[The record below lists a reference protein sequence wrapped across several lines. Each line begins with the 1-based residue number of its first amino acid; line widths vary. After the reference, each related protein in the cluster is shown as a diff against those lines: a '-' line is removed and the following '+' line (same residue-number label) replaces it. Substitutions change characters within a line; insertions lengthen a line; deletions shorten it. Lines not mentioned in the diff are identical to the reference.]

1 MQNAECFVLLL
12 ASLYLCAS
20 ASLRLIKNQ
29 ANIVL

>member
-12 ASLYLCAS
+12 ASLYLRVS